1 MGARLVDADRAAAY
15 LRGPFERAMASAGR
29 DRIGAAPEGF
39 LARHPDERVRSAAV
53 ATWRARMV
61 NEHRSSA
68 VFAGIVPQ
76 MIEASTG
83 FDLQSAA
90 LRAAQDELAHAA
102 LCADVVRA
110 FDEAQAAFGAPG
122 ALVNS
127 AGVLLQSRVAD
138 FNRDELLRL
147 LGVNVLGTMLCC
159 REAARRMSRAA
170 GGAGG
175 AIVNLSSICGT
186 LGTAWMAGYS
196 AAKAAVI
203 NFSRAAAAEGAAHGI
218 RVNVVIPAVVE
229 TPATAGM
236 LSDPAAKASTEK
248 LIPLGRVGQARELAN
263 AILFLASDE
272 ASYVTGAALPVDGGR
287 SAVLVTA
294 L

>member
-1 MGARLVDADRAAAY
+1 MTARLQDKIAFIT
-15 LRGPFERAMASAGR
+15 GGGSG
-29 DRIGAAPEGF
+29 IGAATAERFAEEG
-39 LARHPDERVRSAAV
+39 ARVVICGRRQEPLDEVV
-53 ATWRARMV
+53 AR
-61 NEHRSSA
+61 
-68 VFAGIVPQ
+68 I
-76 MIEASTG
+76 
-83 FDLQSAA
+83 
-90 LRAAQDELAHAA
+90 
-102 LCADVVRA
+102 
-110 FDEAQAAFGAPG
+110 
-122 ALVNS
+122 
-127 AGVLLQSRVAD
+127 
-138 FNRDELLRL
+138 
-147 LGVNVLGTMLCC
+147 
-159 REAARRMSRAA
+159 RAA
-170 GGAGG
+170 GGQAEAVVADVSDEAAFTAALADCARRHGRLDILVNNAMAYTWGPIEAMSSADWQANFSTSVDGTFWGTRSAMQLMKEKGG

-186 LGTAWMAGYS
+186 LGTPWMAGYS

-236 LSDPAAKASTEK
+236 LSDPAAKANTEK
-248 LIPLGRVGQARELAN
+248 LIPMGRVGQARELAN